1 MGSIRSSAKWNDFIL
16 RYGGQVALEL
26 LALNVIT
33 ISILLGHNSCSCKFD
48 ENKLIRKATS
58 GYLLI
63 FRKMIKYGTKFTN
76 LHCLHFLTVNTYG
89 LFIASIGL
97 SFPIPSSPAR
107 RTSPPPSLHPHPNPQ
122 SGHTPTSSSPFQYR
136 NTSSCKHT

>member
-16 RYGGQVALEL
+16 GYGAQVALEL

-33 ISILLGHNSCSCKFD
+33 ISIFLGHNSCSCRLD
-48 ENKLIRKATS
+48 ENKLVRKATS

-63 FRKMIKYGTKFTN
+63 FRKVIKYGTKFTI

-89 LFIASIGL
+89 LFIALYWPFFSDSFFACSKNQSTAVFTPSSKPTIGAYPNL
-97 SFPIPSSPAR
+97 FFAFPIS
-107 RTSPPPSLHPHPNPQ
+107 
-122 SGHTPTSSSPFQYR
+122 
-136 NTSSCKHT
+136 